1 MRRSQCLPVSRRPRA
16 RGVSLLDALIALLVL
31 SFGMLAMT
39 RFQAR
44 VMVHGSEAQNRLVA
58 IRLADELL
66 DLAVMD
72 AGANADCYTLPASGT
87 CPSTDARSATTQ
99 WAAVVKASGLPLTVD
114 PTVALAANG
123 QLTVSMSWQGRVVAE
138 GATAETQRLLRT
150 TDVR

>member
-1 MRRSQCLPVSRRPRA
+1 MRRSQRLPLSRLPCA

-31 SFGMLAMT
+31 SIGMLAMT

-44 VMVHGSEAQNRLVA
+44 VLAHGSEAQNRLTA

-66 DLAVMD
+66 DLAIMD
-72 AGANADCYTLPASGT
+72 AGNGACYTLPQSVGCSSA
-87 CPSTDARSATTQ
+87 DARTATTK
-99 WAAVVKASGLPLTVD
+99 WATAVTNSGLPLIGN
-114 PTVALAANG
+114 PTVSLAANG

-138 GATAETQRLLRT
+138 GAAAETQRLSRT

>member
-1 MRRSQCLPVSRRPRA
+1 MRRPQRLPLKPPPGA

-44 VMVHGSEAQNRLVA
+44 VLVHGSEAQNRLTA

-72 AGANADCYTLPASGT
+72 AGNGACYTLPASGT
-87 CPSTDARSATTQ
+87 CATPAARTVTAD
-99 WAAVVKASGLPLTVD
+99 WAKAVAASGLPLIGS
-114 PTVALAANG
+114 PTASFASNG
-123 QLTVSMSWQGRVVAE
+123 QLTVAMSWQGRVVAE
-138 GATAETQRLLRT
+138 GAAAEPQRLLRT

>member
-1 MRRSQCLPVSRRPRA
+1 MRRSQRLPLKRQLRA

-44 VMVHGSEAQNRLVA
+44 VLVHGSEAQNRLTA

-72 AGANADCYTLPASGT
+72 AGNGACYTVPASGACT
-87 CPSTDARSATTQ
+87 SPAAQAVTTS
-99 WAAVVKASGLPLTVD
+99 WVNAVAGSGLPLIGS
-114 PTVALAANG
+114 PTVSFASNG
-123 QLTVSMSWQGRVVAE
+123 QLTVSMTWQGRGVAE
-138 GATAETQRLLRT
+138 GATAETQRLSRT